1 MVDSKDNGKEYEYY
15 HEYDQ
20 EFEKQRKRKRSLQTL
35 SQGVLLALFFSCIVV
50 TIGAISFGSIGNPVV
65 MMVVGIAVVLALI
78 LGLQLLAKL

>member
-1 MVDSKDNGKEYEYY
+1 MIDGKDDEKEYEYY

-35 SQGVLLALFFSCIVV
+35 SQGALLALFSACIVV
-50 TIGAISFGSIGNPVV
+50 TIGAIAFGGINNPVV
-65 MMVVGIAVVLALI
+65 MMVVGIGVVMAII